1 MKKLIR
7 ITTITV
13 SIEKLLENQPR
24 FFSKYFNITLISSD
38 EKKLAKI
45 ALDQGVEYF
54 PLEITRKITP
64 FKDLKCLVELV
75 IFLRQEKPHFVHS
88 HTPKAGIIGM
98 LAAYIARVP
107 VRMHTVAGL
116 PLMEAT
122 GFKRILLN
130 LVERIT
136 YFCATNVYPNSKG
149 LENFINENNFC
160 DKSKL
165 KTLGSG
171 SSNGIDTAYFNPEEV
186 TEIQKANLKK
196 KLNIETT
203 DFVFSFVGR
212 LVGDKGIN
220 ELIQAF
226 VAVSKKHP
234 SAKLIL
240 VGHTEAEL
248 DPLLPETLHSIELDE
263 NIIEV
268 GFQKDIR
275 PYLALTNVFTFPS
288 YREGFPNVLLQAN
301 AMGIPC
307 IVSDINGCNEI
318 IKEGENG
325 IIIPTKNSVILQQ
338 KMKLLLEKS
347 KLFKASK
354 ADIRKGISAKFEREV
369 LWNLLLEE
377 YKTLENNV

>member
-1 MKKLIR
+1 VKKLIR
-7 ITTITV
+7 ITTV
-13 SIEKLLENQPR
+13 PLSLEKLLENQPR
-24 FFSKYFNITLISSD
+24 FFSKYFDVTLVCSD
-38 EKKLAKI
+38 KERLEQI
-45 ALDQGVEYF
+45 ANEQGVKYF

-64 FKDLKCLVELV
+64 LQDLRCLIQLV
-75 IFLRQEKPHFVHS
+75 RFLLQENPHFVHS
-88 HTPKAGIIGM
+88 HSPKAGIIGM

-130 LVERIT
+130 LVECIT

-149 LENFINENNFC
+149 LENFITNNNFC

-186 TEIQKANLKK
+186 TETQKANLKK
-196 KLNIETT
+196 ELNIETT

-226 VAVSKKHP
+226 VAISKKHP

-248 DPLLPETLHSIELDE
+248 DPLLSETLHSIEFDQ

-275 PYLALTNVFTFPS
+275 SYLALTNVFTFPS
-288 YREGFPNVLLQAN
+288 YREGFPNVVLQAN

-325 IIIPTKNSVILQQ
+325 IIIPTKNSEILQQ
-338 KMKLLLEKS
+338 KMELLLEKS
-347 KLFKASK
+347 KLLKASK
-354 ADIRKGISAKFEREV
+354 SEIRKGIRAKFERED

>member
-7 ITTITV
+7 ITTV
-13 SIEKLLENQPR
+13 PLSLEKLLENQPR
-24 FFSKYFNITLISSD
+24 FFSKYFDVTLVSSD
-38 EKKLAKI
+38 KEKLEEI
-45 ALDQGVEYF
+45 ANEQGVKYF

-64 FKDLKCLVELV
+64 LQDFRCLIQLV
-75 IFLRQEKPHFVHS
+75 SFLRQENPYFVHS

-122 GFKRILLN
+122 GFKRIFLN
-130 LVERIT
+130 LVEHIT

-165 KTLGSG
+165 KILGSG
-171 SSNGIDTAYFNPEEV
+171 SSNGIDTAYFNPEKV
-186 TEIQKANLKK
+186 TETQKANLKK
-196 KLNIETT
+196 ELNIETT
-203 DFVFSFVGR
+203 DFIFSFVGR

-263 NIIEV
+263 NIIDV

-288 YREGFPNVLLQAN
+288 YREGFPNVLLQAG
-301 AMGIPC
+301 AMGVPC
-307 IVSDINGCNEI
+307 IVSDINGCNELI
-318 IKEGENG
+318 QDEVNG
-325 IIIPTKNSVILQQ
+325 CIVPVKKVEPLLD
-338 KMKLLLEKS
+338 KMEYLYDNPEQRVHFVNQTRLMIS
-347 KLFKASK
+347 K
-354 ADIRKGISAKFEREV
+354 DFERV
-369 LWNLLLEE
+369 NYWNLLLAE
-377 YKTLENNV
+377 YKNLEKNV

>member
-7 ITTITV
+7 ITTIPL

-24 FFSKYFNITLISSD
+24 FFSKYFDVTLISSD
-38 EKKLAKI
+38 KEKLEEIAKE
-45 ALDQGVEYF
+45 QGVNYF
-54 PLEITRKITP
+54 SLEMTRKITP
-64 FKDLKCLVELV
+64 LQDLRCLLQL
-75 IFLRQEKPHFVHS
+75 IRFLRKEKPQIVHS
-88 HTPKAGIIGM
+88 HTPKAGIVGM
-98 LAAYIARVP
+98 LAAFIARVP

-122 GFKRILLN
+122 GFKRIFLN
-130 LVERIT
+130 LVEHTT

-196 KLNIETT
+196 ELNIETT

-226 VAVSKKHP
+226 VAISKKNP

-240 VGHTEAEL
+240 VGHTEADL
-248 DPLLPETLHSIELDE
+248 DPLLPETLRNIEFNE

-275 PYLALTNVFTFPS
+275 PYLALTNIFTFPS
-288 YREGFPNVLLQAN
+288 YREGFPNVVLQAN

-325 IIIPTKNSVILQQ
+325 IIIPTKNSEILQQ

-347 KLFKASK
+347 NLFKASK
-354 ADIRKGISAKFEREV
+354 AEIRKGISAKFQREV